1 MGMGRPSGAW
11 PTPWLVVVL
20 VHWLLCATERRRGA
34 VVEASHVEFVSLQS
48 VPASVVDNRLRTGYH
63 FQPPRNWIN
72 ATKPGPMYFNGVYH
86 LFYQYNPNGSVWG
99 NIVWAHSASTDL
111 VNWIALGP
119 AIRPSKPFDIN
130 GCWSGSATV
139 LPGNRPAIFYTGID
153 PQQRQLQ
160 NVAYPKDLSDPYLRE
175 WVKPDY
181 NPVIAPGDGINAS
194 AFRDPTTAW
203 RGPGTHWKLVV
214 GSKWNRRGKA
224 ILYRSRD
231 FVHWVKAKHP
241 LHTVKDTGMWECPD
255 FYPVAVKGRRGLD
268 TSAYGDGVK
277 HVLKVS
283 LDLRRYEYYTV
294 GKYYHYQDKYVPD
307 NTSADDHTG
316 LRYDYGNFYASK
328 TFFDP
333 KKQRR
338 ILWGWANES
347 DAKDVDVAKGWAGIQ
362 AIPRTIWLDSS
373 GRQLIQWPI
382 EELES
387 LRSKHVVVE
396 HKKVSGGNSF
406 EVEGINSS
414 QADVEV
420 AFEVSGLEKAEAFD
434 PSWATDAEA
443 LCGRKRADVKGG
455 VGPFGLLVLASAN
468 MEEKTAV
475 FFRIFK
481 AEHKHV
487 VLMCHDPTRSSMR
500 PNLYRPTFAG
510 YVDVD
515 IAKTGKI
522 SLRSLIDHSVVES
535 FGAEGKTCITSR
547 VYPSLAIGKDAH
559 LFVFNNGSA
568 DVKVSELKAWE
579 IRRPLMNGA

>member
-1 MGMGRPSGAW
+1 
-11 PTPWLVVVL
+11 
-20 VHWLLCATERRRGA
+20 
-34 VVEASHVEFVSLQS
+34 
-48 VPASVVDNRLRTGYH
+48 
-63 FQPPRNWIN
+63 
-72 ATKPGPMYFNGVYH
+72 MYFNGVYH

-99 NIVWAHSASTDL
+99 NIVWAHSVSTDL
-111 VNWIALGP
+111 VNWIALDP

-139 LPGNRPAIFYTGID
+139 LPGNRPVIVYTGID

-255 FYPVAVKGRRGLD
+255 FYPVAVTGRRGLD

-283 LDLRRYEYYTV
+283 LDLRKYEYYTL

-338 ILWGWANES
+338 ILWGWAKES
-347 DAKDVDVAKGWAGIQ
+347 DAEDVDVAKGWAGIQ
-362 AIPRTIWLDSS
+362 VGLVAAAVFMTHDFHR
-373 GRQLIQWPI
+373 
-382 EELES
+382 
-387 LRSKHVVVE
+387 LRST
-396 HKKVSGGNSF
+396 G
-406 EVEGINSS
+406 SS
-414 QADVEV
+414 
-420 AFEVSGLEKAEAFD
+420 
-434 PSWATDAEA
+434 
-443 LCGRKRADVKGG
+443 LCV
-455 VGPFGLLVLASAN
+455 
-468 MEEKTAV
+468 
-475 FFRIFK
+475 
-481 AEHKHV
+481 
-487 VLMCHDPTRSSMR
+487 
-500 PNLYRPTFAG
+500 
-510 YVDVD
+510 
-515 IAKTGKI
+515 
-522 SLRSLIDHSVVES
+522 
-535 FGAEGKTCITSR
+535 
-547 VYPSLAIGKDAH
+547 
-559 LFVFNNGSA
+559 
-568 DVKVSELKAWE
+568 
-579 IRRPLMNGA
+579 